1 MSHKGQTLIRKLRQ
15 KIKVEN
21 EDSVKLEE
29 VAEPTNEDFESK
41 QHAKIYSQMIRR
53 PSLFRMMHQ

>member
-1 MSHKGQTLIRKLRQ
+1 MIRKLRQ

-29 VAEPTNEDFESK
+29 VAEPANEDFESK
-41 QHAKIYSQMIRR
+41 QLSNDNERKDLNSDDKETESI
-53 PSLFRMMHQ
+53 